1 MSVPTRSTA
10 VLRSPIFFGHDTG
23 SHPENPS
30 RIAAIDAELER
41 QGLLIGRPSVPFG
54 AADRDVVA
62 RVHDEAYLQLLDQ
75 IVDAGGGW
83 IDADTMCAPDS
94 VTTAYHAAGAAVA
107 GVDAILAESFHRAF
121 VFGRPP
127 GHHAYADRAM
137 GFCLLNTVAIAAEH
151 ALDSGLERV
160 AIVDWDVHHGNGSEA
175 IFASRPDVLFCSV
188 HQYGS
193 GFFPGT
199 GHASFTGTG
208 SGEGYTI
215 NAPLRSGCDDDDY
228 ATVFTEIFE
237 PAIRQYGPE
246 LILISAG
253 FDAHQRDPLGGMRVT
268 EAGFATMAG
277 QVEEWAGACDGRILA
292 VLEGGYDLVGLALS
306 VAAVLRV
313 FDGEH
318 GGGYSDAS
326 EPSHHAR

>member
-1 MSVPTRSTA
+1 MSAQSSPTA
-10 VLRSPIFFGHDTG
+10 VLRSPVFLGHDTG

-30 RIAAIDAELER
+30 RITAIDAELER
-41 QGLLIGRPSVPFG
+41 QRLLIGRPSVPFG

-62 RVHDEAYLQLLDQ
+62 RVHDDAYLELLDQ
-75 IVDAGGGW
+75 IVEAGGGW
-83 IDADTMCAPDS
+83 IDADTMCATDS
-94 VTTAYHAAGAAVA
+94 VTTAYLAAGAAVA
-107 GVDAILAESFHRAF
+107 GVDAILAGSAQCAF
-121 VFGRPP
+121 VLGRPP

-151 ALDSGLERV
+151 ALDNGLERV
-160 AIVDWDVHHGNGSEA
+160 AIVDWDVHHGNGTEA
-175 IFASRPDVLFCSV
+175 IFAARPDVLFCSV

-193 GFFPGT
+193 GFFPGS
-199 GHASFTGTG
+199 GHSSFTGTG

-215 NAPLRSGCDDDDY
+215 NAPLRPGSDDGDF
-228 ATVFTEIFE
+228 ATVFTELFE

-246 LILISAG
+246 LILVSAG
-253 FDAHQRDPLGGMRVT
+253 FDAHQRDPLGSMRVT
-268 EAGFATMAG
+268 EAGFAAMAG
-277 QVEEWAGACDGRILA
+277 QVEEWADACDGRILA

-318 GGGYSDAS
+318 GGGYSDGS
-326 EPSHHAR
+326 ESSHHAR